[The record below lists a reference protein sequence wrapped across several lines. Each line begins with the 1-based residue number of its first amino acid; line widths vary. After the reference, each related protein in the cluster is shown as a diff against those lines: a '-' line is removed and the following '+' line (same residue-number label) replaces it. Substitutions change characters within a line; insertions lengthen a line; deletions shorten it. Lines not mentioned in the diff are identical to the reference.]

1 MIVVVVVEWTKEFVE
16 EVEDVV
22 DFDIDFVVVVVA
34 MKMK

>member
-1 MIVVVVVEWTKEFVE
+1 MIVVVEWTKEFVE